1 MQRESTRTGWA
12 VDPRSALALLRVTM
26 GVLFLSVFLE
36 NIQKGLYAP
45 DAYARFIEGLI
56 ARGGAPA
63 AWKGVMQFMASNAAI
78 AAPLQAVT
86 EVGLG
91 ILLCLGLFTRLA
103 ATVAFLFL
111 GSLWVSEWGTA
122 WIWELLLPM
131 LAALLVALTNAG
143 LWAGVDGILARR
155 RPGLS
160 FG

>member
-1 MQRESTRTGWA
+1 MERQSTRTRWA
-12 VDPRSALALLRVTM
+12 VDPRSGLALLRVTL

-45 DAYARFIEGLI
+45 DAYARFIEGLA
-56 ARGGAPA
+56 ARGEAPL
-63 AWKGVMQFMASNAAI
+63 AWKSVMRFVASHAGV
-78 AAPLQAVT
+78 AAPLQAAT
-86 EVGLG
+86 EVTLG

-103 ATVAFLFL
+103 AVAAFLFL

-131 LAALLVALTNAG
+131 LVALLVGLTNAG
-143 LWAGVDGILARR
+143 LWAGVDAVLSRR